1 MVKLQKNQLSKCLLV
16 TAIAL
21 FVVFTLSSAYAAP
34 KTLHGLITCYG
45 FVDNSPP
52 GTAIAFPIL
61 HSGAGGHGTAADPI
75 TFATDQRE
83 HKPGTRVYVTALQ
96 KYFIMEDECVAC
108 DHDWSNGHKRH
119 IDLWVNSN
127 RHSNASKLIACED
140 RLTQDSGTF
149 IVNPASN
156 LTVNKTPLFDNTK
169 GCIK

>member
-1 MVKLQKNQLSKCLLV
+1 MAV
-16 TAIAL
+16 AL
-21 FVVFTLSSAYAAP
+21 FVTFVLSTAYAAP

-45 FVDNSPP
+45 FPDNSPP

-108 DHDWSNGHKRH
+108 DHDWSNRKRH
-119 IDLWVNSN
+119 IDLWVGGNS
-127 RHSNASKLIACED
+127 HSNFSKIIDCED
-140 RLTQDSGTF
+140 RLTQDNGTF

-156 LTVNKTPLFDNTK
+156 LTVNTKPLFSNKT

>member
-1 MVKLQKNQLSKCLLV
+1 
-16 TAIAL
+16 
-21 FVVFTLSSAYAAP
+21 
-34 KTLHGLITCYG
+34 
-45 FVDNSPP
+45 
-52 GTAIAFPIL
+52 
-61 HSGAGGHGTAADPI
+61 
-75 TFATDQRE
+75 
-83 HKPGTRVYVTALQ
+83 
-96 KYFIMEDECVAC
+96 MEDECVAC